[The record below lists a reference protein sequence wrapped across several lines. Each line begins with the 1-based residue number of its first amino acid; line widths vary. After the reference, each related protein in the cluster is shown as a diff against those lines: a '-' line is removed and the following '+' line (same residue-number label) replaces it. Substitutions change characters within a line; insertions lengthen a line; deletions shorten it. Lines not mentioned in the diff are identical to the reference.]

1 MNQLSDSF
9 IIQTVAEDVAKG
21 FSLLVK
27 RFKEPLYW
35 HVRRIVEDHQDAED
49 ALQETFIKLYRSA
62 EMLPKV
68 LSLTAWVYRIATNE
82 ALRLV
87 GRRAPA
93 AESLSEPS
101 ASAVSAL
108 FADEYIDYSDIEAVK
123 LKQAMD
129 SLPQKQKLVFSLRYY
144 DDLPYE
150 EIARIADTSVTAAKV
165 SYHIARNK
173 VIKHLGLNA

>member
-1 MNQLSDSF
+1 MNRLSDSF
-9 IIQTVAEDVAKG
+9 IIKAVADDVAHG

-35 HVRRIVEDHQDAED
+35 HVRRIVGDHNDAED
-49 ALQETFIKLYRSA
+49 VLQETFVKLYRSV
-62 EMLPKV
+62 EVLPEV
-68 LSLTAWVYRIATNE
+68 NSLTAWIYRIATNE

-101 ASAVSAL
+101 ASAQAAL
-108 FADEYIDYSDIEAVK
+108 YADDYFDYSDLEAVRLQK
-123 LKQAMD
+123 AMD
-129 SLPQKQKLVFSLRYY
+129 ALPQKQKLVFTLRYY
-144 DDLPYE
+144 DELPYE

-165 SYHIARNK
+165 SYHIAKNK
-173 VIKHLGLNA
+173 VIKHLGENE